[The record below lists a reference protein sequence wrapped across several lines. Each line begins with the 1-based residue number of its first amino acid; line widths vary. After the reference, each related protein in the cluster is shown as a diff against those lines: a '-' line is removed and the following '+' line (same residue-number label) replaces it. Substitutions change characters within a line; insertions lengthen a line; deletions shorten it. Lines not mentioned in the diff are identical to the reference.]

1 MSGTRPVSVAVV
13 GSRTEAELI
22 VGMLRDHGL
31 TAEVSADDVARL
43 DLALQAQ
50 GVRVLVAAQDATA
63 ALQLLADD
71 DGDEGE
77 SRPPLNRFQRWV
89 VRRLGGGQR

>member
-1 MSGTRPVSVAVV
+1 VSIAVV

-31 TAEVSADDVARL
+31 AAEVSADDVARL

-50 GVRVLVAAQDATA
+50 GVRILVAVRDATA
-63 ALQLLADD
+63 ALQLLGDD
-71 DGDEGE
+71 SDDEGGN
-77 SRPPLNRFQRWV
+77 PPPMNRFQRWL
-89 VRRLGGGQR
+89 VRRLGGGE

>member
-1 MSGTRPVSVAVV
+1 MRGTRPVSVAVV

-31 TAEVSADDVARL
+31 RAEVSADDVARL

-50 GVRVLVAAQDATA
+50 GVRVLVDPQDATA
-63 ALQLLADD
+63 ALQLLDD
-71 DGDEGE
+71 DGDEDE
-77 SRPPLNRFQRWV
+77 SRQQLNRFQRWV
-89 VRRLGGGQR
+89 VRLLGGRSG